1 MDEVLEVADVIAES
15 GLEGALTWLLRVV
28 ALVVILAGVGLWLFT
43 DMGLLVLPAA
53 LMAVGVVVMVA
64 PEVLFTLAE
73 LAG

>member
-28 ALVVILAGVGLWLFT
+28 ALMVILAGVGLWLFT

>member
-15 GLEGALTWLLRVV
+15 GLEGAFTWLLRIVGLL
-28 ALVVILAGVGLWLFT
+28 ALFAGVGLWLFT
-43 DMGLLVLPAA
+43 DVGLLVLPAV
-53 LMAVGVVVMVA
+53 LMAVGVVVIVA